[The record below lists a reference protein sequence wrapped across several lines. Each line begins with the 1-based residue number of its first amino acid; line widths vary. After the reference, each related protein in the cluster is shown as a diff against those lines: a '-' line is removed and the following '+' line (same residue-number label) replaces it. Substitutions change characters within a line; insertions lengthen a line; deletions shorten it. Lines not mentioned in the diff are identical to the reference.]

1 MSFAVVVEGA
11 GRSIDALGVAVI
23 VAGTAATSLAA
34 VPRFYARVPGTYRW
48 LRVRIGSTI
57 LLGLELLVGADII
70 RTVAATPTLG
80 SVAVLAAIV
89 GIRTVLSFSLGRELD
104 SVRTSARG
112 TDLTRDSGE

>member
-1 MSFAVVVEGA
+1 MSFAVIVEGA
-11 GRSIDALGVAVI
+11 GRAIDALGVGVI
-23 VAGTAATSLAA
+23 VAGTAATLLAA
-34 VPRFYARVPGTYRW
+34 VPRLYSKIPGTYRW
-48 LRVRIGSTI
+48 LRVRLGSTI

-89 GIRTVLSFSLGRELD
+89 GIRTVLSFSLDRELD

-112 TDLTRDSGE
+112 AELARDSGE